1 MPTERLL
8 HGLTPELGEDPQLL
22 ILGSFPSAL
31 SLEHHEYYG
40 NPRNQFW
47 PIMEAVFGI
56 DRTFP
61 YPVRLGRLHAVHVG
75 LWDVVASCERSGSS
89 DASIRNAVPN
99 DIAGLLAARPRIR
112 HIVLNG
118 SSGAGR
124 WFDRLLGGAGAV
136 PGVTL
141 DTFPSTSP
149 ANARYRLSEKV
160 AIWKKIGEYVG

>member
-1 MPTERLL
+1 MPTARLL
-8 HGLTPELGEDPQLL
+8 HGLAPELGEDPQLL
-22 ILGSFPSAL
+22 ILGSFPGAL

-47 PIMEAVFGI
+47 PMIEAVFGI
-56 DRTFP
+56 DRTLP

-89 DASIRNAVPN
+89 DASIRNAVAN
-99 DIAGLLAARPRIR
+99 DIAGLLDARPGIR

-118 SSGAGR
+118 STGAGR
-124 WFDRLLGGAGAV
+124 WFDRLL
-136 PGVTL
+136 PGMRTASGITVE
-141 DTFPSTSP
+141 TFPSTSP
-149 ANARYRLSEKV
+149 ANARYRFSEKV

>member
-1 MPTERLL
+1 MPRERLL
-8 HGLTPELGEDPQLL
+8 HGLAPELGEDPELI

-31 SLEHHEYYG
+31 SLERHEYYG

-56 DRTFP
+56 DRTLP

-89 DASIRNAVPN
+89 DASIRNASAN
-99 DIAGLLAARPRIR
+99 DIPGLLAAHPRIR

-118 SSGAGR
+118 STGSGY
-124 WFDRLLGGAGAV
+124 WFDRLLPGVRAV
-136 PGVTL
+136 PSVMVETL
-141 DTFPSTSP
+141 PSTSP
-149 ANARYRLSEKV
+149 ANARYRFSEKV